1 MTPGCTLFG
10 MHRLCYMVKMFEN
23 IRNFGKGVT
32 DLVNMGK
39 QLNFNDF
46 LIQQE
51 KRCCYVFDFFM
62 SVDFISHAI

>member
-1 MTPGCTLFG
+1 MTPGCTLLAKCF
-10 MHRLCYMVKMFEN
+10 VFEN
-23 IRNFGKGVT
+23 IRNFGEGVT

-51 KRCCYVFDFFM
+51 KRCFYVFDFFM

>member
-1 MTPGCTLFG
+1 

>member
-1 MTPGCTLFG
+1 
-10 MHRLCYMVKMFEN
+10 MFEN

-51 KRCCYVFDFFM
+51 KRCCYVVDFFM